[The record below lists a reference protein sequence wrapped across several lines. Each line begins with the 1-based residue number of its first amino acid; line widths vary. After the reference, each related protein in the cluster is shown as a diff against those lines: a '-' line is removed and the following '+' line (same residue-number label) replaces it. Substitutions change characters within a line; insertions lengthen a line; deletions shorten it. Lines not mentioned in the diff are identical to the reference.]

1 MTTTGLLD
9 RERLRTIVAEVIDL
23 EPDDVTDDASF
34 IDDLGVDSLMALE
47 IVVVLEKQ
55 FGVRFAET
63 ELSQVTSLGQ
73 AYDLVAAKL
82 R

>member
-9 RERLRTIVAEVIDL
+9 RERLRAIVAEVLDL

-47 IVVVLEKQ
+47 IVVVLEKR

-63 ELSQVTSLGQ
+63 ELRQVTSLDQ

>member
-9 RERLRTIVAEVIDL
+9 RERLRTIVAEVLDL

-63 ELSQVTSLGQ
+63 ELRQVTSLGQ